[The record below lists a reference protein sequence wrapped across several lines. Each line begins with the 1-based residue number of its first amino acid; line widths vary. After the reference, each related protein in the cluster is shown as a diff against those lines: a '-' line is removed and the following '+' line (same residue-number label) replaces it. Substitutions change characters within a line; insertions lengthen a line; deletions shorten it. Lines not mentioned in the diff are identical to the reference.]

1 MPPSGSS
8 LDSSRHLSFYSWCLK
23 CGEGPMGKG
32 WWVGRISSL
41 LVFLSLW
48 FWLWLDWQS
57 VTFQGTSYQA
67 QRDLERMMMPF
78 FTEEPSVSSLTQKA
92 SPWDTSSGMYLNC
105 DGDIETGLWE
115 MDRKSSLSILGE
127 KRANSQVML
136 RTLGRWQNSQHCGPW
151 GRLLGELGY
160 FPEMDVRSREL
171 NHSNSPWASEPE
183 TNCHWGLLN
192 LYFIP

>member
-1 MPPSGSS
+1 
-8 LDSSRHLSFYSWCLK
+8 
-23 CGEGPMGKG
+23 MGKG

-57 VTFQGTSYQA
+57 VTFQGTSYQAQRDLEWWCQA